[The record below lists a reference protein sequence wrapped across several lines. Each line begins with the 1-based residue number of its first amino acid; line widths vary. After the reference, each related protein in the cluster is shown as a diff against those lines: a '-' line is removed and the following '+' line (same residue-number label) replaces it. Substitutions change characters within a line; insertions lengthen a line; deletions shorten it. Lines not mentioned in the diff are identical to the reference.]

1 MQEIEEKKRQVESVN
16 AELSESIEQLKC
28 ALNSNKLERAKALD
42 EFGREKSILYKKI
55 QVQVRKK

>member
-16 AELSESIEQLKC
+16 AELSESIEHLKC
-28 ALNSNKLERAKALD
+28 ALDSNKLERAKALD